1 MIYLLYGENEAQID
15 KYIEKL
21 MKEHNIETKITYNYK
36 DTNIEDVLEE
46 AAYTDLFGSN
56 KIVILNEAE
65 FLTGSSSLDND
76 KLNNYINN
84 PVETT
89 VLIFKIVTP
98 KLDERKKIVKLLKE
112 KSKVLEFKLIDS
124 KDLKSYINNYFEERN
139 YIIDIN
145 GIEEIKTRLEARKE
159 VIDKELEKLALY
171 KIDDKKITI
180 NDIKN
185 TITTYKSNEI
195 FTLVDA
201 VVKKDKS
208 KIFKTYK
215 DLIENKEEPIVIIS
229 LLSSQ
234 FRLMLSSKI
243 LNEEGLDKT
252 KIASLL
258 KEHPYRTE
266 LALNNSR
273 NIEKKDL
280 INILYKLALLD
291 LNIKTGEQD
300 KTKALETFLLE
311 I

>member
-201 VVKKDKS
+201 VVKKRQK
-208 KIFKTYK
+208 
-215 DLIENKEEPIVIIS
+215 
-229 LLSSQ
+229 
-234 FRLMLSSKI
+234 
-243 LNEEGLDKT
+243 
-252 KIASLL
+252 
-258 KEHPYRTE
+258 
-266 LALNNSR
+266 
-273 NIEKKDL
+273 
-280 INILYKLALLD
+280 
-291 LNIKTGEQD
+291 
-300 KTKALETFLLE
+300 
-311 I
+311 